1 MPIFHPFANRG
12 GFEDGDFPMKT
23 FQLDEQLS
31 NVLHALAAVPFGLAF
46 ILVFAAQFLVHA
58 A

>member
-1 MPIFHPFANRG
+1 
-12 GFEDGDFPMKT
+12 MKT

-31 NVLHALAAVPFGLAF
+31 NVLHALAAVPFGLTF
-46 ILVFAAQFLVHA
+46 IVVFATQFLMHA